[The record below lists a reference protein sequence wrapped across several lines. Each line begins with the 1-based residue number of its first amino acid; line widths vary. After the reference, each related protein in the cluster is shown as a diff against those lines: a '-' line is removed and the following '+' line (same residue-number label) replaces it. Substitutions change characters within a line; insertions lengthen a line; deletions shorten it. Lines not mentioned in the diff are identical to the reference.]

1 MGDDNQNKND
11 AEKENYVAVSTKDD
25 DASYDLFAR
34 LLIKRI
40 VGFLEQ
46 RPSDFAITILPPPEM
61 LSPELAAAAAEEEE
75 EETINRTGGES
86 VSSSSLESISS
97 EHRSLLETSIVL
109 MHDNPE
115 DICKSSGHL
124 GLEARN
130 LPIIARVLRK
140 AYRQAKK
147 KNQNASSPLSAA
159 EKEELF
165 HIASCLLLIQPD
177 HATAWADRRRYLLSL
192 QNHEI
197 QTLAFGFQRDN
208 DEEEN
213 EKDALCFLW
222 SQELDY
228 LDILVTQHSKA

>member
-1 MGDDNQNKND
+1 MGDDNPNKKD
-11 AEKENYVAVSTKDD
+11 TEKENNAAVSTKDD

-40 VGFLEQ
+40 VGFLKQ
-46 RPSDFAITILPPPEM
+46 RPSDFAITILPPPEII
-61 LSPELAAAAAEEEE
+61 SPEPAAAKEE
-75 EETINRTGGES
+75 EETIHRTSGERVS
-86 VSSSSLESISS
+86 SSSSLESLSS

-115 DICKSSGHL
+115 DIFNSPSHL

-130 LPIIARVLRK
+130 LPKIAGVLRR

-147 KNQNASSPLSAA
+147 KNQTASSPLSRA
-159 EKEELF
+159 EREELF
-165 HIASCLLLIQPD
+165 HITSCLLLIQPD

-192 QNHEI
+192 DFYEI
-197 QTLAFGFQRDN
+197 QTLAFDLN
-208 DEEEN
+208 LKDEI
-213 EKDALCFLW
+213 DALCFLW

>member
-1 MGDDNQNKND
+1 MGDDNPNKND
-11 AEKENYVAVSTKDD
+11 AEKENNAAVSTKDD

-34 LLIKRI
+34 LLIKQI
-40 VGFLEQ
+40 VGFLQQ
-46 RPSDFAITILPPPEM
+46 RPLDFAITILPPPKM
-61 LSPELAAAAAEEEE
+61 LSPEPAAAEKEE
-75 EETINRTGGES
+75 EETIHRTRGES
-86 VSSSSLESISS
+86 VSSSSSLESLSS

-109 MHDNPE
+109 MHDIPE
-115 DICKSSGHL
+115 DICNSPSHL

-130 LPIIARVLRK
+130 LPKIARVLRR

-147 KNQNASSPLSAA
+147 KNQTASSPLSGA
-159 EKEELF
+159 EREELF
-165 HIASCLLLIQPD
+165 HITSCLLLIQPD

-228 LDILVTQHSKA
+228 LDVLVTQHSKA